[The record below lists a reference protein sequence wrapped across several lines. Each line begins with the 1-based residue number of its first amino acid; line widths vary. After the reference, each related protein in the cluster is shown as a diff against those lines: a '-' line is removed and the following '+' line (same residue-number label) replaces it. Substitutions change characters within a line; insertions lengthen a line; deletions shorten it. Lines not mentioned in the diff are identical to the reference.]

1 MYSQPVLSHQGRRF
15 LGFPLEGFGL
25 FTSMLLA
32 FAAAF
37 FAFFAGTFLAIMW
50 LLVWNGIL
58 GHNVNYANSYLYI
71 GLPAGLGTLAI
82 ALPVFGTLWIRAKL
96 KKLRG

>member
-1 MYSQPVLSHQGRRF
+1 MHPQQALHPQGGRF
-15 LGFPLEGFGL
+15 LGFPLEGFGF

-37 FAFFAGTFLAIMW
+37 FTFFASTFLAIMW

-58 GHNVNYANSYLYI
+58 GHTVNYADSYLYV
-71 GLPAGLGTLAI
+71 GLPAGLGMLI
-82 ALPVFGTLWIRAKL
+82 LALPVFGTLWVRAKL
-96 KKLRG
+96 KKLRD

>member
-1 MYSQPVLSHQGRRF
+1 MHSQQALRPQSGRF
-15 LGFPLEGFGL
+15 LGFPLEGFGF

-37 FAFFAGTFLAIMW
+37 FAFFASTFFAIMW

-58 GHNVNYANSYLYI
+58 GHGVNYADSYLYV
-71 GLPAGLGTLAI
+71 GLPAGLGMLAL
-82 ALPVFGTLWIRAKL
+82 ALPVFCTLWVRARL
-96 KKLRG
+96 KKRN